1 MSLEVRGEARTRN
14 INLEIISLSTALKSW
29 YWMRPPRERVKID
42 KDGKG
47 QRTVLWSTSVLRS
60 GENGEETN
68 KKHMEN

>member
-1 MSLEVRGEARTRN
+1 
-14 INLEIISLSTALKSW
+14 
-29 YWMRPPRERVKID
+29 MRID

-47 QRTVLWSTSVLRS
+47 QRTVLWSTSALRS